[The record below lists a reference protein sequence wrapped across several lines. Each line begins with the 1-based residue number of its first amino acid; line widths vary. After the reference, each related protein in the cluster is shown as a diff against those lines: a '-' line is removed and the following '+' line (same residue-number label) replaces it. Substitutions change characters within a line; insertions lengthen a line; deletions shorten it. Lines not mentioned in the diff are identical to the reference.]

1 MENCRLALF
10 HRHFLM
16 IIQNNLLLE
25 IKNYC
30 KDNPFEETC
39 GFIVESDNNLIFIP
53 IKNRH
58 LDKKNYFLIS
68 PKDYIEIKNK
78 YKIEYFFHSHL
89 SNPFFSKLDIL
100 YQKYHNIDM
109 LLYNVSTDEL
119 KEMKCK

>member
-1 MENCRLALF
+1 MENCHLELF
-10 HRHFLM
+10 HQHFLM

-39 GFIVESDNNLIFIP
+39 GFVVESDDDLIFIP
-53 IKNRH
+53 IKNKH

-68 PKDYIEIKNK
+68 PKDYLEIKNK
-78 YKIEYFFHSHL
+78 YKIKYFFHSHL

-100 YQKYHNIDM
+100 YQKYHNINM
-109 LLYNVSTDEL
+109 LIYNIDSDEMI
-119 KEMKCK
+119 ERKCN